1 VAVGALA
8 VTFGGWLIRQANLVE
23 RIMMGIAGL
32 AMLYA
37 DLGADAVGFGLFLV
51 GLLIH
56 VVRVRQMR
64 QPESV
69 AVVATEAETLRER

>member
-1 VAVGALA
+1 
-8 VTFGGWLIRQANLVE
+8 
-23 RIMMGIAGL
+23 MGIGGL

-64 QPESV
+64 QTEPV
-69 AVVATEAETLRER
+69 AVAATEAETLRERSVG